1 MIPLNEAV
9 TSWVDAGFSLIPIR
23 NDGTKRP
30 IFEWKRF
37 MSQRMNAAQVQ
48 WYLDGNPGA
57 GIGIVCGAV
66 SGNLEMLELEGRAA
80 DPGSL
85 LKIISCL
92 DAAGARQTW
101 DIINLGLVVQSP
113 SGGVHFF
120 YRISD
125 HEVPGNEKVA
135 RRPPTDEE
143 LAAKPKDKVKVLA
156 ETRGEGGFVVAAPS
170 GGTVHPSGKSWEIV
184 VGSPAEVPTITWA
197 EREALHLAIY
207 AALDEMPEQQSV
219 HEVPDRPRTEYTGDQ
234 SRPGD
239 DFNER
244 ADWRDSLLLGG
255 AGWTIHHVRGGTT
268 YWVKPGSDPRD
279 GHHATTGKD
288 GVGAKDRLYVFSTA
302 TEFPTEE
309 PLSKFAVYA
318 QLHHGGDFKA
328 ATKALAAQHYGEPL
342 EQKKATEPLT
352 EFTPNVALGESVRSE
367 VAAGHPFLPTP
378 RGVTDYTTSGAVA
391 RFCDEWGKYVHFVT
405 EEKFWR
411 IWNGVTWAKDE
422 SGALVMQAFEAM
434 TETMRDEC
442 RAMEND
448 EAQADMAKAYK
459 KHIQKLRDSS
469 RASILILIA
478 ARTSI
483 TADQFDANPRY
494 FNLRNGVYDMAAD
507 KFLPHDPKY
516 LLTKVAGFA
525 YDPEATASDTESF
538 LEGVL
543 PDAELREFTLQ
554 ALGYSLTGE
563 ADRKA
568 FFVLQGLSNSGKT
581 QLLELCQDVW
591 ADYAVSVSPGTFAKR
606 QNPGAPVPE
615 LHDMRGA
622 RLIYT
627 SETSHDLQLDEETVK
642 RFTGKDT
649 MTTRTL
655 YQRPQ
660 RWVPQGTVW
669 VATNNLPRF
678 SQDEEAMWRRVKT
691 IRFVNVFTDD
701 GSSGH
706 LAVANI
712 GRNLAAK
719 EGSGIFNLLLAAL
732 RRYRAAGRLLEPT
745 VLVESVTAHR
755 EETDVLARHLA
766 DLKQSGELSK
776 DDEWESNQGQIYGSY
791 KEACEQEGIRPL
803 GPQRFG
809 MALRQHLNHES
820 KRSNN
825 VTWVIGWRYSGR
837 EWISLGP
844 KARRRE

>member
-1 MIPLNEAV
+1 MSLHEASA
-9 TSWVDAGFSLIPIR
+9 SWVDAGFSLIPIR

-37 MSQRMNAAQVQ
+37 MSERMNTAQIA

-80 DPGSL
+80 DPVSL
-85 LKIISCL
+85 KKIL
-92 DAAGARQTW
+92 AEVREDPVAETAW

-113 SGGVHFF
+113 SGGIHYF
-120 YRISD
+120 YRLSD
-125 HEVPGNEKVA
+125 HDVPGNEKVA

-170 GGTVHPSGKSWEIV
+170 GGTVHPTGKSWDIV
-184 VGSPAEVPTITWA
+184 VGSPSEVPSLTWA
-197 EREALHLAIY
+197 EREALHYAIHV
-207 AALDEMPEQQSV
+207 ALDEMPEPQSA
-219 HEVPDRPRTEYTGDQ
+219 HPSPSEEAQRRSERAYGDRT
-234 SRPGD
+234 RPGD
-239 DFNER
+239 DFNYR
-244 ADWRDSLLLGG
+244 ADWNDPDLLGG
-255 AGWTIHHVRGGTT
+255 AGWTVSHVQNNTV
-268 YWVKPGSDPRD
+268 YWVKPGSNPRD
-279 GHHATTGKD
+279 GHHATTGRD
-288 GVGAKDRLYVFSTA
+288 GAQDRLYVFSTA

-309 PLSKFAVYA
+309 PLSKFAVYTY
-318 QLHHGGDFKA
+318 LNHGGDFKA
-328 ATKALAAQHYGEPL
+328 ATKALAVDGYGEPTV
-342 EQKKATEPLT
+342 EKKSEPLVAF
-352 EFTPNVALGESVRSE
+352 EPLYVTPTAPVIAT
-367 VAAGHPFLPTP
+367 GHPFLPTP
-378 RGVTDYTTSGAVA
+378 KGVLDYTTSGAVA
-391 RFCDEWGKYVHFVT
+391 RFCDEWGKYVHYVT

-411 IWNGVTWAKDE
+411 IWNGVIWEKDE

-448 EAQADMAKAYK
+448 EAQADMAKAFK

-478 ARTSI
+478 ARTAI
-483 TADQFDANPRY
+483 TADKFDADPRY
-494 FNLRNGVYDMAAD
+494 FNLRDGVYDMAAD

-516 LLTKVAGFA
+516 LLTKVAGFS
-525 YDPEATASDTESF
+525 YDPEATASNTEAF

-543 PDAELREFTLQ
+543 PDAQLREFTLQ

-591 ADYAVSVSPGTFAKR
+591 GDYAVSVSPGTFAKR

-701 GSSGH
+701 GSSGR

-732 RRYRAAGRLLEPT
+732 RRYRAAGRLAEPT

-755 EETDVLARHLA
+755 EETDVLARHLS

-820 KRSNN
+820 KRANN